1 MRGGRTSRR
10 ALKPAQGLERGRDG
24 REVKVMTST
33 RTGPIVEEYDISV
46 GHLYKWTLRGV
57 SRQEIRYSIE
67 LSQGEGESP
76 VHQ

>member
-1 MRGGRTSRR
+1 
-10 ALKPAQGLERGRDG
+10 
-24 REVKVMTST
+24 MTST